1 MKLIRLY
8 VVLFLL
14 VAGSCREVVKD
25 QKTGNFYSTDL
36 FKEVQMK
43 GIFKDSKT
51 FVDLVPNGTYSEI
64 SALYEQEKN
73 TADFDLKQFVKD
85 NFTDQSMTALS
96 FETDTTK
103 TMYEHISSMWEKLT
117 RGPDVAIENSS
128 RIALPY
134 KYVVP
139 GGRFQEIYYW
149 DSYFTM
155 EGLLVDNQ
163 RELAKNMVDNFTY
176 LIDTI
181 GFIPNGTRN
190 YYLTRSQPP
199 FYTLMVDALTR
210 EDTAAFK
217 EYFPTILKE
226 YDFWMKGANDLAG
239 TTGVSKNVV
248 QMEGEEALNRYWDSG
263 STPRPE
269 SYKEDHHLA
278 SELTTEEQQ
287 IELYTNM
294 RSGAA
299 SGWDFSSR
307 WYTEE
312 GNFGSTKTADIL
324 ALDLNCLL
332 YFMEAS
338 IAKGYNLM
346 EDSAMETEFR
356 EKAEDRK
363 SAIQRRF
370 WDDETN
376 YYYDF
381 NFVHKSF
388 SRSPTLAAAFP
399 LYFNIAT
406 EEQAEKVKEKLM
418 NEFLKDG
425 GLVTTLE
432 HSGQQWDAPNG
443 WAPLQWIGVK
453 GLLNYGYREEAKT
466 IMSRWLALNERVYM
480 NTGKMMEKYNVED
493 ITLLSGGGEYETQDG
508 FGWTNGVALG
518 FKKMLEEM
526 EVSARVHEPI
536 LETAE

>member
-1 MKLIRLY
+1 MKLLRLY

-14 VAGSCREVVKD
+14 VAGSCREAVKE
-25 QKTGNFYSTDL
+25 KETGNFYTTEL

-51 FVDLVPNGTYSEI
+51 FVDLVPNGTYNEVT
-64 SALYEQEKN
+64 AMYEKEKN
-73 TADFDLKQFVKD
+73 TAGFNLKKFVED
-85 NFTDQSMTALS
+85 NFTDQSMTALN

-117 RGPDVAIENSS
+117 RGPDMAIENSS

-181 GFIPNGTRN
+181 GFIPNGTRD

-199 FYTLMVDALTR
+199 FYTLMVDALTGDDS
-210 EDTAAFK
+210 EAFK

-226 YDFWMKGANDLAG
+226 YNFWMQGANDLAG

-248 QMEGEEALNRYWDSG
+248 QMEGEVPLNRYWDSG

-278 SELTTEEQQ
+278 SELTTEEQK
-287 IELYTNM
+287 IELYINM

-332 YFMEAS
+332 YFMEKVL
-338 IAKGYNLM
+338 AKGYNLM
-346 EDSAMETEFR
+346 GDNVLETEFL
-356 EKAEDRK
+356 EKAENRK
-363 SAIQRRF
+363 SAIQRLF
-370 WDDETN
+370 WDSETN
-376 YYYDF
+376 YFYDV
-381 NFVHKSF
+381 NFVNNTF

-406 EEQAEKVKEKLM
+406 EEQAEMVKEKLM
-418 NEFLKDG
+418 TEFLKDG

-443 WAPLQWIGVK
+443 WAPLQWIGVH
-453 GLLNYGYREEAKT
+453 GLLNYGYEEEAKT
-466 IMSRWLALNERVYM
+466 IMRRWLALNERVYK

-518 FKKMLEEM
+518 FKKMLSEM
-526 EVSARVHEPI
+526 EVNGKVHEPI